1 MECTVQDELIIVG
14 PGLLQE
20 PNHPYPDLGEAPA
33 GELRAGPSRPPTAL
47 SRTGAGPVSGC

>member
-20 PNHPYPDLGEAPA
+20 PNHPYPEPGRGACRGA
-33 GELRAGPSRPPTAL
+33 QGRPK
-47 SRTGAGPVSGC
+47 